1 MKRST
6 GIITCVKV
14 PINWDSMTDQQ
25 KTRLSQI
32 TGRDTRVIAAYL
44 GVIERHEKELR
55 TGKRGTQLDP
65 GRLNELTLTALRGKN
80 HRTSVVHDF
89 KARFPRISVNEFGE
103 CRDTAIAMWSSYL
116 ERAGAKPLK
125 SENYRPRKIPRCVF
139 PHCFSLVYSD
149 TSTMECTL
157 YLRDSL
163 DSRRNG
169 RGHHDKLSIPLSV
182 SSYHASRMKQGQ
194 VKTVKIL
201 KDFRHKW
208 WALFSVDLEPE
219 QQDSRGKPPAVLAID
234 LGVDKAAC
242 TVLLTQ
248 HGFKQV
254 RYWKQNDKL
263 RHLTAYDDTIAALQ
277 KASMQPVGNG
287 RRRRAAADKL
297 SQLGHKRANVSSE
310 YDRELIKSIY
320 EHILDM
326 SSRYDLYVAIGRLRG
341 IRNRARKGN
350 FRGSVYRKM
359 IHRWSFARV
368 STSLEHKLTTLGFNA
383 RRFRSVP
390 EAWTSRVCHKCGHIG
405 YRPKQSLFVCGTCG
419 YHANADLNAAINIG
433 RRLITLIPALRD
445 ETKGLGMWL
454 PPLRKAT
461 PKTPRGRSPKAKS
474 LLSQRPPASSKGEPV
489 ADDCA
494 RMRLTAFECSEDP
507 AMAKTVEKPSAAGT
521 KGGPGFNQQRQE
533 TTCRD
538 GNHVPAVSDK
548 AHAQAMGQVLL
559 SAGDSGR
566 EKGETQKR
574 SMLSSLTMEAES

>member
-234 LGVDKAAC
+234 LGVNKAAC

-263 RHLTAYDDTIAALQ
+263 RHLTAYDETIAALQ
-277 KASMQPVGNG
+277 KASMQPVSNG
-287 RRRRAAADKL
+287 GSPQAVVDKL

-310 YDRELIKSIY
+310 YDREMIKSIS

-326 SSRYDLYVAIGRLRG
+326 NSRYDLYVAIGRLRG

-350 FRGSVYRKM
+350 FQGSAYRKM
-359 IHRWSFARV
+359 IHRWSFGRV
-368 STSLEHKLTTLGFNA
+368 STSLEHKLTTLGFDA

-390 EAWTSRVCHKCGHIG
+390 EAWTSRVCHKCGHFG

-433 RRLITLIPALRD
+433 RRLITLIPSLRD

-454 PPLRKAT
+454 PSPKKAT
-461 PKTPRGRSPKAKS
+461 PNAQRGEHPRGKS
-474 LLSQRPPASSKGEPV
+474 LLSQRLPASPKGESV
-489 ADDCA
+489 ADDCTQTPA
-494 RMRLTAFECSEDP
+494 TMFECDEDP
-507 AMAKTVEKPSAAGT
+507 AMVKTVEEPSAAGSM
-521 KGGPGFNQQRQE
+521 GSPGTNQQRQE
-533 TTCRD
+533 TTCREGTTFQKSRTKLTHRRLD
-538 GNHVPAVSDK
+538 LSRHQLVTAVVRMVE
-548 AHAQAMGQVLL
+548 H
-559 SAGDSGR
+559 
-566 EKGETQKR
+566 R
-574 SMLSSLTMEAES
+574 SPLC